1 MVLRRRGGGGLW
13 DELLLVLGFG
23 KTLGFVVLAVGVSV
37 GHLRERERGIQ
48 KEECYGGDESGE
60 E

>member
-37 GHLRERERGIQ
+37 GHLRERERERNSEGRVLRRR
-48 KEECYGGDESGE
+48 
-60 E
+60 